1 MIIACPACAT
11 RYVVP
16 DRAVGME
23 GRTVRCAKCRHSWFQ
38 ESGEEAAPR
47 APASVPP
54 PPAPP
59 APAPPEPAPAPPPAP
74 RAAPIVAQPAPVAE
88 PSPEPAAEPPPFEDV
103 PRAAPLPAA
112 AEPAAHDV
120 ENADPSHFDYEP
132 PFRPRRNRARM
143 WTIAATLFAVVA
155 LGLVAATAWF
165 GLPDWMPLSSQTFA
179 KPQDG
184 LALDFPAGRQDRR
197 RLPDGSEFFGANGT
211 ISNLGKTARRVPA
224 VLVVLRDGRN
234 RVVYTAEITPPKRTL
249 APGETVS
256 VTEALTD
263 IPDSARFAEFGWKP
277 G

>member
-16 DRAVGME
+16 DQAVGIE

-38 ESGEEAAPR
+38 EGSEAAL
-47 APASVPP
+47 APP
-54 PPAPP
+54 PRPP
-59 APAPPEPAPAPPPAP
+59 APAHSPPPAPPPAP
-74 RAAPIVAQPAPVAE
+74 APAAEVAPPPVEASVAEPQPAAPPPEEALPPPPVYVEPVAE
-88 PSPEPAAEPPPFEDV
+88 PVPAADENPSAFE
-103 PRAAPLPAA
+103 
-112 AEPAAHDV
+112 
-120 ENADPSHFDYEP
+120 YEP

-143 WTIAATLFAVVA
+143 WTIAASIFAAMA
-155 LGLVAATAWF
+155 LALVAATAWF
-165 GLPDWMPLSSQTFA
+165 GLPDWMPLSSQVFA
-179 KPQDG
+179 KAQDG
-184 LALDFPAGRQDRR
+184 LKMDFPLARQDRR

-211 ISNLGKTARRVPA
+211 ITNTGKTAQRVPA

-234 RVVYTAEITPPKRTL
+234 RVVYTAEFTPPKRTL